1 MGKFLKS
8 IFSAA
13 VLLMVM
19 NVVMVGCSSDDDD
32 TPFSL
37 SEYIVGRWRT
47 VRYEGYMD
55 GEKASGSIE
64 KNGKTSASYMEF
76 SFDTSGRC
84 TYGLWMQ
91 NSYGV
96 SQWTT
101 GEDPYYVHGN
111 TVTIGTGS
119 ESLDV
124 YFDEKSHELYL
135 RGTSKTDYG
144 EVLIYIYAR
153 KY

>member
-1 MGKFLKS
+1 M
-8 IFSAA
+8 
-13 VLLMVM
+13 
-19 NVVMVGCSSDDDD
+19 
-32 TPFSL
+32 
-37 SEYIVGRWRT
+37 
-47 VRYEGYMD
+47 RYEGFMD

-119 ESLDV
+119 EALEV

-144 EVLIYIYAR
+144 EVLVYIYAR